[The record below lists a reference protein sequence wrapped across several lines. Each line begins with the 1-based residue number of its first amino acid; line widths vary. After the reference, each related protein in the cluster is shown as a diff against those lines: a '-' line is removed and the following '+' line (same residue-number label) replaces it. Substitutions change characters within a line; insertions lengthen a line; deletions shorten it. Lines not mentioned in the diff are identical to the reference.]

1 MREVAFDT
9 ETTGLDV
16 ASDRIIEIGCVEL
29 INHIPSGRT
38 FQAYLNPQRQISNDS
53 FLVHGISEQ
62 FLADKPLFGAIADEF
77 LEFIGDDPLVA
88 HNADFD
94 YGFINAELARA
105 SRPPLSATRVVD
117 SLALARRRHPAGPN
131 SLDALCSRYGID
143 RSKRT
148 VHGALLDAG
157 LLGEVYIE
165 LLGGRQA
172 SLLLGDLD
180 RRDQPL
186 SLFAMRSSRV
196 RPVPRP
202 LSVSDTERAAHAAL
216 MATIGNGGLWAG
228 YGAVVAVAAA

>member
-1 MREVAFDT
+1 MREIAFDT
-9 ETTGLDV
+9 ETTGLDM
-16 ASDRIIEIGCVEL
+16 AADRIIEIGCVEL

-38 FQAYLNPQRQISNDS
+38 YQAYLNPQRPISNDS

-62 FLADKPLFGAIADEF
+62 FLADKPVFASVADEF
-77 LEFIGDDPLVA
+77 LEFIGEDILVA

-94 YGFINAELARA
+94 FGFINAELARA
-105 SRPPLSATRVVD
+105 SRPPLSAARVVD

-131 SLDALCSRYGID
+131 SLDALCGRYGID
-143 RSKRT
+143 RSRRT

-186 SLFAMRSSRV
+186 SLVAMRSSRV
-196 RPVPRP
+196 RPVPRT
-202 LSVSDTERAAHAAL
+202 LAVSDAEREAHAAF
-216 MATIGNGGLWAG
+216 MASIGNGGLWAG
-228 YGAVVAVAAA
+228 YGAAASSAAA

>member
-1 MREVAFDT
+1 MREIAFDT
-9 ETTGLDV
+9 ETTGLDM
-16 ASDRIIEIGCVEL
+16 AADRIIEIGCVEL

-38 FQAYLNPQRQISNDS
+38 FQVYLNPQRQISNDS

-62 FLADKPLFGAIADEF
+62 FLADKPQFAAAVDEF
-77 LEFIGDDPLVA
+77 LDFIGNDRLVA

-94 YGFINAELARA
+94 FGFINAELGRIGRTA
-105 SRPPLSATRVVD
+105 LSPDRIVD

-131 SLDALCSRYGID
+131 SLDALCGRYGID

-148 VHGALLDAG
+148 LHGALLDAG

-172 SLLLGDLD
+172 SLVLGDFD

-186 SLFAMRSSRV
+186 SLVAMRSSRP
-196 RPVPRP
+196 RPVLRP
-202 LSVSDTERAAHAAL
+202 FAVSEEERAAHAAF
-216 MATIGNGGLWAG
+216 MAKIGSGGLWAG
-228 YGAVVAVAAA
+228 YGVTAAPAAA